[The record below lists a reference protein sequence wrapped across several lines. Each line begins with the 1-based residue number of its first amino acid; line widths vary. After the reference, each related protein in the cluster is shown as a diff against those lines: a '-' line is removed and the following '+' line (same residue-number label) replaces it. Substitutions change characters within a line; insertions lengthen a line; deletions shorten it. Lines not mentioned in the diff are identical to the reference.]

1 VIFLSDDFR
10 LEQLEGDRR
19 FLYVEVVDA
28 HRARKLLLRDGFASA
43 VTEEE
48 AAGELTR
55 VLGFEVRV
63 AREAQRFV
71 AGDTVVVFRRVP
83 ASGGTGNL
91 NYRFYVVKIG

>member
-10 LEQLEGDRR
+10 LEQLDGDRR

-28 HRARKLLLRDGFASA
+28 HRARKLLLRDGFVSA
-43 VTEEE
+43 VRDER
-48 AAGELTR
+48 AAKEISQ
-55 VLGFEVRV
+55 VLGFEVRA
-63 AREAQRFV
+63 ARMEQRFV

-83 ASGGTGNL
+83 ASEGTGNL

>member
-1 VIFLSDDFR
+1 MIFLSDDFR
-10 LEQLEGDRR
+10 LEQIDGDRR

-28 HRARKLLLRDGFASA
+28 HRARKLLRDGFVSA
-43 VTEEE
+43 VMEEE

-63 AREAQRFV
+63 AREVQKFV

-83 ASGGTGNL
+83 TSEGTGNL

>member
-1 VIFLSDDFR
+1 VIFLSDDFG
-10 LEQLEGDRR
+10 LEQLDGDRR

-28 HRARKLLLRDGFASA
+28 HRARKLLRDGFVSA
-43 VTEEE
+43 VREEE
-48 AAGELTR
+48 AAGELTK

-63 AREAQRFV
+63 AKGVQRFV

-83 ASGGTGNL
+83 AGEGPGNL